1 MIIWLY
7 DNVYGHVMML
17 CTWTCLFFLC
27 LCTKSCVTSFPS
39 VRVKNGIHVLKQHF
53 CQIHQQYDGYILGL
67 WLFKWFLFDEPLEF
81 GYVPSIFQRQ
91 AVQQPAALFMN
102 LGKFRLVK
110 YDNLPRWMQE
120 WNHSEGKEETG
131 RGDQTATSRQR
142 DFVWKIHME
151 WWDSL
156 TIILWGNSWGYPAW

>member
-1 MIIWLY
+1 MYVNMFVLSVFVHQVVR
-7 DNVYGHVMML
+7 DE
-17 CTWTCLFFLC
+17 F
-27 LCTKSCVTSFPS
+27 SFCPCK
-39 VRVKNGIHVLKQHF
+39 KNGIHVLKQHF

-110 YDNLPRWMQE
+110 YDNLPR
-120 WNHSEGKEETG
+120 
-131 RGDQTATSRQR
+131 
-142 DFVWKIHME
+142 
-151 WWDSL
+151 
-156 TIILWGNSWGYPAW
+156 